1 MPLMPP
7 TSNKPLL
14 RLDRVHAKVGEDF
27 LLKDINLSVEPGQ
40 RVALVGESGSGKSSL
55 ARLILQLVPFVRP
68 LSGKVLFENTDLLTL
83 KPTALRNIRGK
94 DIAYIAQE
102 PLSALNPLHKIK
114 TQITE
119 SLRLHKTYPKQE
131 FTTRLEEVMNQVGL
145 GLDLLERYPYQLSGG
160 QNQRV
165 AIAMSIINRPKLL
178 ICDEPTTALDAQ
190 VQLQIL
196 ELLKTLSVQNQMA
209 ILLISHDLG
218 AVQWLAEYVYVL
230 QGGQLCEH
238 NDLNTLFTR
247 PTHPTTQMLLEA
259 RHLLRKKSLEQGEET
274 LRLQNFGVH
283 YVQKRF
289 LGAHKVRVAIQGVN
303 LNLHA
308 RQTLGII
315 GESGSGKS
323 SLALGILKLIASVG
337 EQFVLGQS
345 VHQLNRKTFKP
356 FRKSLQM
363 VFQNPYASLNPRW
376 SVQEILLEAFHGAG
390 IKGSVEVAQKSLEA
404 VGLEA
409 KHLTYYPFELSGGQR
424 QRVAI
429 ARAIIVHP
437 QVVVMDEPT
446 SALDKS
452 MQKVVL
458 GLLLE
463 LQEKLNLSYLFISHD
478 LDVIESICDSVLV
491 VEKGQVI
498 ESGSVADVFNAPKH
512 PYTKRLLETRLD
524 FLDKS
529 C

>member
-1 MPLMPP
+1 MLHLE
-7 TSNKPLL
+7 S
-14 RLDRVHAKVGEDF
+14 VQAKVGEGF
-27 LLKDINLSVEPGQ
+27 LLQNISLSVEAGQ

-68 LSGKVLFENTDLLTL
+68 LSGKVLFEDTDLLTL
-83 KPTALRNIRGK
+83 KPSHLRNIRGK

-114 TQITE
+114 HQIIE
-119 SLRLHKTYPKQE
+119 SLRLHKTCPKQE
-131 FTTRLEEVMNQVGL
+131 FSARLEEAMSQVGL
-145 GLDLLERYPYQLSGG
+145 GMDLLERYPYQLSGG

-165 AIAMSIINRPKLL
+165 SIAMSIINRPKLL

-196 ELLKTLSVQNQMA
+196 ELLRTLSAQHNMA

-230 QGGQLCEH
+230 QEGKLCEH
-238 NDLNTLFTR
+238 NEIKTLFAN
-247 PTHPTTQMLLEA
+247 PAHPTTKMLLEA
-259 RHLLRKKSLEQGEET
+259 RALPRKKPLEQGEET

-289 LGAHKVRVAIQGVN
+289 LGANKVRIAIDGVSFC
-303 LNLHA
+303 LCA

-337 EQFVLGQS
+337 EQFVLGKS

-356 FRKSLQM
+356 YRKSLQM

-409 KHLTYYPFELSGGQR
+409 KHLTFYPFELSGGQR

-452 MQKVVL
+452 MQKIVL
-458 GLLLE
+458 GLLLD
-463 LQEKLNLSYLFISHD
+463 LQEKLDLSYLFISHD

-491 VEKGQVI
+491 VEKGQVV
-498 ESGSVADVFNAPKH
+498 ESGKTSEVFGAPKH
-512 PYTKRLLETRLD
+512 SYTKRLLETRL
-524 FLDKS
+524 
-529 C
+529 

>member
-14 RLDRVHAKVGEDF
+14 RLDCVSARVGQDF
-27 LLKDINLSVEPGQ
+27 LLQEITLEIKPAQ
-40 RVALVGESGSGKSSL
+40 RVVLVGESGSGKSSL
-55 ARLILQLVPFVRP
+55 ARLILQLTPLVRP
-68 LSGKVLFENTDLLTL
+68 LKGKILFEDQDLLRL
-83 KPTALRNIRGK
+83 KPAQLHAIRGK

-114 TQITE
+114 TQIIE
-119 SLRLHKTYPKQE
+119 SLRLHKTCPKQE
-131 FTTRLEEVMNQVGL
+131 FNARLEEAMTQVGL
-145 GLDLLERYPYQLSGG
+145 GMDLLERYPYQLSGG

-190 VQLQIL
+190 VQMQIL
-196 ELLKTLSVQNQMA
+196 ELLKSLSAQNNMA

-230 QGGQLCEH
+230 QSGQLCEH
-238 NDLNTLFTR
+238 NEIKTLFAN
-247 PTHPTTQMLLEA
+247 PTHPTTKLLLEA
-259 RHLLRKKSLEQGEET
+259 RHLPRKKPLQQGQET
-274 LRLQNFGVH
+274 LKLQDFGVQ

-289 LGAHKVRVAIQGVN
+289 LGANRVRIAIQGVN
-303 LNLHA
+303 LCLHA

-323 SLALGILKLIASVG
+323 SLALGILKLINSVG
-337 EQFVLGQS
+337 EQFVLGQNVS
-345 VHQLNRKTFKP
+345 QLNRKSFKP
-356 FRKSLQM
+356 YRKSLQM

-376 SVQEILLEAFHGAG
+376 SVQEILLEAFYGVG
-390 IKGSVEVAQKSLEA
+390 GRGDVGVAQASLEA

-409 KHLTYYPFELSGGQR
+409 KYLTYYPFELSGGQR

-478 LDVIESICDSVLV
+478 LDVIESICDFVLV
-491 VEKGQVI
+491 VERGQVV
-498 ESGSVADVFNAPKH
+498 ESGSVESVFSAPKS
-512 PYTKRLLETRLD
+512 PYTKRLLETRL
-524 FLDKS
+524 
-529 C
+529 

>member
-7 TSNKPLL
+7 TSNKDLL
-14 RLDRVHAKVGEDF
+14 RLDRVHAKVGEGF
-27 LLKDINLSVEPGQ
+27 LLQDISLSVEAGQ

-83 KPTALRNIRGK
+83 KPSHLRNIRGK

-114 TQITE
+114 HQIME
-119 SLRLHKTYPKQE
+119 SLRLHQKCPKAE
-131 FTTRLEEVMNQVGL
+131 ALARLEEVMQQVGL
-145 GLDLLERYPYQLSGG
+145 SLDLLERYPYQLSGG

-165 AIAMSIINRPKLL
+165 SIAMSIINRPKLL

-196 ELLKTLSVQNQMA
+196 DLLKHLSAQNHMA
-209 ILLISHDLG
+209 ILFISHDLG

-230 QGGQLCEH
+230 QNGQLCEH
-238 NDLNTLFTR
+238 NAMETLFEN
-247 PTHPTTQMLLEA
+247 PTHPTTRLLLEA
-259 RHLLRKKSLEQGEET
+259 RHLPHKKPLEQGAET
-274 LRLQNFGVH
+274 LRLKDFGVR

-289 LGAHKVRVAIQGVN
+289 LGANVVRVAIAGVD
-303 LNLHA
+303 LCLHA

-345 VHQLNRKTFKP
+345 VHQLNRKSFKP
-356 FRKSLQM
+356 YRKSLQM

-390 IKGSVEVAQKSLEA
+390 IKGSLEMVRASLEA

-409 KHLTYYPFELSGGQR
+409 KFLSYYPFELSGGQR

-429 ARAIIVHP
+429 ARAIVLHP

-452 MQKVVL
+452 MQKIVL
-458 GLLLE
+458 GLLLD
-463 LQEKLNLSYLFISHD
+463 LQEKLDLSYLFISHD

-491 VEKGQVI
+491 VEKGQIV
-498 ESGSVADVFNAPKH
+498 ESGKTSEVFSAPKH
-512 PYTKRLLETRLD
+512 PYTQRLLQTRLD